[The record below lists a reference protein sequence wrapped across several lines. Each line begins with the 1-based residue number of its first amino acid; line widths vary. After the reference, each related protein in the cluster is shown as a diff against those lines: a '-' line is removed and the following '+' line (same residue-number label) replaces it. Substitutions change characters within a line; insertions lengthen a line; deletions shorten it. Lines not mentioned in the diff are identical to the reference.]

1 MLVKYYLHMLKLFND
16 LRPFIE
22 DCYREIG
29 IREYSRIIKIT
40 PPTASR
46 ILKNFE
52 SEKILKKRWDRRYLL
67 FRANRQSEI
76 LKELSRLYWRQALN
90 ELFNFINLK
99 FYNPTI
105 VLFGSLSK
113 LEAKKDSDID
123 LAILTNLKKKINL
136 EKYEKLFQR
145 SIQLFTFKSLNK
157 LNKELRINILNGY
170 LIQGELR

>member
-1 MLVKYYLHMLKLFND
+1 MLVKYYLHMLKIFND

-29 IREYSRIIKIT
+29 IREYSRIIKVT

-52 SEKILKKRWDRRYLL
+52 SEQILKKRWDRRYLL
-67 FRANRQSEI
+67 FRANRQSEM

-123 LAILTNLKKKINL
+123 LAIFTNIKKKINL

-145 SIQLFTFKSLNK
+145 NIQLFTFKSLNK
-157 LNKELRINILNGY
+157 LNKELRTNILNGY
-170 LIQGELR
+170 LIQGELK

>member
-1 MLVKYYLHMLKLFND
+1 MLKIFNG
-16 LRPFIE
+16 LKPFIE

-29 IREYSRIIKIT
+29 IREYSRIIKVT

-52 SEKILKKRWDRRYLL
+52 SEQILKKRWDRRYLL
-67 FRANRQSEI
+67 FRADRQSGI
-76 LKELSRLYWRQALN
+76 LKELSRMYWRQALN
-90 ELFNFINLK
+90 ELFNYINLK
-99 FYNPTI
+99 FYNPAI

-145 SIQLFTFKSLNK
+145 NIQLFTFKSLDK
-157 LNKELRINILNGY
+157 LNKELKINILNGY
-170 LIQGELR
+170 LIHGELK